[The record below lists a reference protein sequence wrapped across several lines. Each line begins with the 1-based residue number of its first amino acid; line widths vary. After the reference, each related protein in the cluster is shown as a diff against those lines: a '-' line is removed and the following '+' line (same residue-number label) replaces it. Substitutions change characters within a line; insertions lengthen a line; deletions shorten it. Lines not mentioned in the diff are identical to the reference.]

1 MKGKSRELRN
11 RGADEP
17 IKSGDEERRN
27 REAENR
33 GSRGYRE
40 NLTQDWR

>member
-1 MKGKSRELRN
+1 MKGESRVLRN

-17 IKSGDEERRN
+17 IKSGDEESRN
-27 REAENR
+27 RETENR

-40 NLTQDWR
+40 KLTQELR